1 MTSGSPHRGAD
12 RSGAVRLPRNRPGV
26 IHHSWR
32 RQSPRRRVLR
42 QAPGTGMPRRSP
54 RLPGVPHAVPC
65 DHLADTG
72 RLRSTHTVARHR
84 AAEAPRQHPPE
95 AHARPRAHFQLGTL
109 DDIVGVRVICQ
120 SISDVVALSSQIGSS
135 PKNYRIKNYMRN
147 PAATGYRGVHH
158 IMRFDQPA
166 WAGLSLT
173 VRYEIQ
179 VRTCLQHRWAVW
191 SESYGERAKIGQSDA
206 AHHDELRSVASE
218 IARWEE
224 RNPARVQ
231 EELLPYSGVRT
242 IAVCW
247 RPPRGPSTP
256 LLFHDDVREAVSWL
270 NRLEAAYPAR
280 RENALLLV
288 GVVDHADI
296 RRALR
301 LTHPLYVGIRAV
313 HPRFYIPSGSS

>member
-1 MTSGSPHRGAD
+1 MALTAQEQFDCPATDPASFTTLGDVNRLGDAFCAKPLAPECLAGVQGYRAFRMQCLATTLRILD
-12 RSGAVRLPRNRPGV
+12 ACDPPIRSLVTVRLKRLDS
-26 IHHSWR
+26 IR
-32 RQSPRRRVLR
+32 RKL
-42 QAPGTGMPRRSP
+42 T
-54 RLPGVPHAVPC
+54 
-65 DHLADTG
+65 
-72 RLRSTHTVARHR
+72 
-84 AAEAPRQHPPE
+84 
-95 AHARPRAHFQLGTL
+95 RPRAHFQLGTL

-120 SISDVVALSSQIGSS
+120 SISDVVALSSRIGSS